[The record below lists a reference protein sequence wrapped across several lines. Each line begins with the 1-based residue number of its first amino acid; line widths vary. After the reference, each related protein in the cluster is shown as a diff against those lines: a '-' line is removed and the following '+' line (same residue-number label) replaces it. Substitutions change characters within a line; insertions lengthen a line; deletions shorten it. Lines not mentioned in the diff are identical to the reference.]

1 MPRPHLLRRGVR
13 RGSIRGAAATAT
25 GDPRRWGD
33 PRPLAPPERLLPER
47 RLCRPSEKRAEST
60 SARIEAIAMWGEK
73 TDFFENRKGRFWGSG
88 EYTRW
93 GDAAFEAVEEAIDVV
108 LEIVAHH
115 RPLLDWAFHFGR
127 VGGGEISL

>member
-1 MPRPHLLRRGVR
+1 
-13 RGSIRGAAATAT
+13 
-25 GDPRRWGD
+25 
-33 PRPLAPPERLLPER
+33 
-47 RLCRPSEKRAEST
+47 
-60 SARIEAIAMWGEK
+60 MWGEK

-115 RPLLDWAFHFGR
+115 RPLLDWGFHLAALVVMRSLSR
-127 VGGGEISL
+127 VRSILREV